1 MQDRISTYPGRV
13 TLVPV
18 AGQENTYTL
27 TRADDPTQVGTPLN
41 KETLLSD
48 ETAAAI
54 AAASGTTPET
64 PSEALALVLQ
74 NAKGG
79 GWNSVLVV
87 PEQSDPSN
95 PTYISAATNYD
106 VPLPVLIDATKKYEA
121 HFEIFGIWAQ
131 KKESSTITPVVVT
144 ARLRQN
150 GSSVG
155 YEINLPTTNISDTAW
170 PRYAKY
176 IISPDGKLATTIIN
190 IPPSLDTGIVER
202 TALLGA
208 SFFPASG
215 YADTIRVHLN
225 YTTSRQYCC
234 YGIVLHYRELT
245 TA

>member
-64 PSEALALVLQ
+64 PSEALELVLQ

-87 PEQSDPSN
+87 PVQSDPSN

-106 VPLPVLIDATKKYEA
+106 VALSALIDATKKYEA
-121 HFEIFGIWAQ
+121 YFEIFGTWAQ
-131 KKESSTITPVVVT
+131 KIESSSITPIVAT
-144 ARLRQN
+144 AVLRQN

-155 YEINLPTTNISDTAW
+155 QSIDLPTTKVSNTSW
-170 PRYAKY
+170 PVYGKC
-176 IISPDGKLATTIIN
+176 IISPDGRLVTEIVY
-190 IPPSLDTGIVER
+190 IPPSTDTSTTER
-202 TALLGA
+202 TSIIPDG
-208 SFFPASG
+208 FFPTSG
-215 YADTIRVHLN
+215 YADTVRVRLN
-225 YTTSRQYCC
+225 YTSNRLYCC
-234 YGIVLHYRELT
+234 YGIVFHYRELT